1 MSNEMIDTATTDK
14 VTEVTPNDKE
24 VTTSDAQ
31 EQTVAASEPSETP
44 TQPQAKATD
53 GFDPDSK
60 SYKEIQRAY
69 TIATME
75 GKKTREELAE
85 LKVLWKNLSESFAKA
100 TEKPYDPDAW
110 MEELRN
116 GGPDVINRHIKQAIQ
131 KETESFM
138 SKLSESEK
146 EISDLKYDRAYER
159 RAKDSENYPDFV
171 KLEPTMIK
179 ILNNPLSGVHKEGMT
194 YDDLFDAAYEAAKR
208 SISEDDFRKKL
219 EEAKEEGRKSVE
231 SSLKKEAAATVAGGG
246 KVGAKP
252 ALDPERMTLEEL
264 RSHFEKLGM
273 VKDY

>member
-14 VTEVTPNDKE
+14 VAEATPNDKE
-24 VTTSDAQ
+24 VTTTDTPTQPVAPSD
-31 EQTVAASEPSETP
+31 TSETP
-44 TQPQAKATD
+44 TQSPAKTTD
-53 GFDPDSK
+53 GFDPESK

-85 LKVLWKNLSESFAKA
+85 LKTLWKSLSESFAKA

-131 KETESFM
+131 RETEAFM

-171 KLEPTMIK
+171 KLEPSMIK
-179 ILNNPLSGVHKEGMT
+179 ILSNPLSGIHKEGMT
-194 YDDLFDAAYEAAKR
+194 YDELFDAAYEAAKR
-208 SISEDDFRKKL
+208 SISEEDFKKKL

-231 SSLKKEAAATVAGGG
+231 ASLKKEAAATVAGGG

-252 ALDPERMTLEEL
+252 ALDPEQMSLEDL
-264 RSHFEKLGM
+264 KAHFRNLGM
-273 VKDY
+273 VRDY